1 MSYLKFL
8 FNDKKGLAYWIA
20 ILVATI
26 LIAGISIMA
35 NFQEIHNPEFADYLY
50 MMRLP
55 LAVILIFVGY
65 NSMGYATYR
74 SQIKF
79 KEFYLAKIES
89 QRRVEVE
96 LSFESVAYA
105 VPAKGG
111 RVNVPIKSRVEP
123 FEQLV
128 IGKSIVLL
136 GNSYDL
142 GIFRIPLRPIQLPDH
157 VDTTVKKL
165 KYTTAS
171 KIKEIQKGEDGLLVS
186 LSKPYKGIRQ
196 ILIRM
201 ETDLL

>member
-35 NFQEIHNPEFADYLY
+35 NFQEIHNPEFLDYLY

-55 LAVILIFVGY
+55 LAVVLIFIGY

-79 KEFYLAKIES
+79 KEFYHAKIES

-96 LSFESVAYA
+96 LFFESVAYA

-111 RVNVPIKSRVEP
+111 RVNVPVKSRVEQ

-128 IGKSIVLL
+128 IGKSVILL
-136 GNSYDL
+136 GNTYDL
-142 GIFRIPLRPIQLPDH
+142 GVFRIPLRPIQLTIDN
-157 VDTTVKKL
+157 DCTVERL
-165 KYTTAS
+165 KYTLS
-171 KIKEIQKGEDGLLVS
+171 PQISEIQKGEDGLLVIF
-186 LSKPYKGIRQ
+186 SKPFKGIVKM
-196 ILIRM
+196 IIASNNK
-201 ETDLL
+201 